1 MENLDKLVNE
11 LRNLPNETQWLEFK
25 HNNYEPTMIGQDIS
39 ALANSAAMCEKSSA
53 YMLWGID
60 DKTHEIV
67 GTDYNLQ
74 TLKKGNQ
81 ELENWLRSL
90 LSRNA
95 DFEFH
100 TVPMN
105 GKNVGVLIIYR
116 AANQT
121 VMFEKVDYI
130 RVGSYTKKL
139 NEFPALQAQLWDR
152 IRNTKF
158 EERYTKQDLE
168 LADALR
174 LLDFTVYFDIRNIP
188 QPSDNNG
195 VAHYMV
201 EEGIIV
207 RQDNG
212 LFAITNLGAILFA
225 KRLTDFPRISRK
237 AIRVVQYQGNNR
249 LNMLKEDVGGKGY
262 VVGFEGLIKYIEAL
276 LPTQEV
282 IAGALREK
290 KTAYPSI
297 AVREA
302 VANALI
308 HQDFSVTGTG
318 PVVEIFEKRIEI
330 TNSGTPLVDVRRI
343 IDNPPKSRNEK
354 LASLM
359 RRLRMCEELGTGWDK
374 IVITCELYQL
384 PAPKIELFED
394 STRVTLFSEMPFSNI
409 SMEDK
414 LWACYLHACIK
425 HVQGEQLTNS
435 SLRER
440 FGLKDSASGTISR
453 LIKEAVASE
462 LIKPLD
468 PTTAP
473 RYMKYIPIR
482 TWRSAAAAS
491 QDASSRRSIRAAL
504 ISVCIMPTSTP
515 NRRAITARSTPRT
528 ILHGISSTQ
537 RTP

>member
-11 LRNLPNETQWLEFK
+11 LRRLPNETQWLEFK
-25 HNNYEPTMIGQDIS
+25 HNNYTPDMIGQDIS
-39 ALANSAAMCEKSSA
+39 ALANSAAMCEKSCA

-90 LSRNA
+90 LSKNA

-100 TVPMN
+100 TVEIN
-105 GKNVGVLIIYR
+105 EKNVGVLIIYR

-121 VMFEKVDYI
+121 VMFEKTDYI

-139 NEFPALQAQLWDR
+139 NEYPALQAQLWDR

-158 EERYTKQDLE
+158 EERYAKQDMTLT
-168 LADALR
+168 DALQ
-174 LLDFTVYFDIRNIP
+174 LLDFAIYFDIRNVP
-188 QPSDNNG
+188 QPTDMNG
-195 VAHYMV
+195 VAHYML
-201 EEGIIV
+201 EEDIIV
-207 RQDNG
+207 KQDNR
-212 LFAITNLGAILFA
+212 LYAITNLGAILLA

-237 AIRVVQYQGNNR
+237 AIRVVQYKDSSR
-249 LNMLKEDVGGKGY
+249 LNILKEDIDEKGY
-262 VVGFEGLIKYIEAL
+262 AVGFDGLIKFIEAL
-276 LPTQEV
+276 LPTQEL
-282 IAGALREK
+282 ITCALREK
-290 KTAYPSI
+290 KSAYPI
-297 AVREA
+297 LAVREI

-318 PVVEIFEKRIEI
+318 PVVEIFENRIEV
-330 TNSGTPLVDVRRI
+330 TNSGTPLVDVKRI

-354 LASLM
+354 LATLM

-374 IVITCELYQL
+374 IVITCEFNQL

-394 STRVTLFSEMPFSNI
+394 STRVTLFSEMPFSYF

-440 FGLKDSASGTISR
+440 FGLENSASASISR
-453 LIKEAVASE
+453 LIKEAVTKKI
-462 LIKPLD
+462 IKPLD

-473 RYMKYIPIR
+473 RYMKYIPV
-482 TWRSAAAAS
+482 WA
-491 QDASSRRSIRAAL
+491 
-504 ISVCIMPTSTP
+504 
-515 NRRAITARSTPRT
+515 
-528 ILHGISSTQ
+528 
-537 RTP
+537 

>member
-1 MENLDKLVNE
+1 MKNLDKLVNE
-11 LRNLPNETQWLEFK
+11 LRKLPNETQWLEFK
-25 HNNYEPTMIGQDIS
+25 HNNYDPAMIGQDIS
-39 ALANSAAMCEKSSA
+39 ALANSAAMCEKGCA

-60 DKTHEIV
+60 DETHEIV

-100 TVPMN
+100 AVRMN
-105 GKNVGVLIIYR
+105 DKNVGVLIIYR
-116 AANQT
+116 ATNQT

-139 NEFPALQAQLWDR
+139 NEYPALQAQLWDR
-152 IRNTKF
+152 IRNMKF
-158 EERYTKQDLE
+158 EERYAKQDLE

-174 LLDFTVYFDIRNIP
+174 FLEYSVYFDIRNIP
-188 QPSDNNG
+188 QPSDNSG

-207 RQDNG
+207 KQDNG
-212 LFAITNLGAILFA
+212 LYAITNLGAILLA
-225 KRLTDFPRISRK
+225 KRLSDFPRISRK
-237 AIRVVQYQGNNR
+237 SLRVVQYQGNNR
-249 LNMLKEDVGGKGY
+249 LNMLKEDVTEKGY
-262 VVGFEGLIKYIEAL
+262 ACGFEGMIKFIDAL
-276 LPTQEV
+276 LPAQETIV
-282 IAGALREK
+282 GALREK
-290 KTAYPSI
+290 KSAYPVL

-318 PVVEIFEKRIEI
+318 PVVEIFDKRIEI
-330 TNSGTPLVDVRRI
+330 TNSGTPLVDIWRI

-354 LASLM
+354 LAALM

-374 IVITCELYQL
+374 IVITCELHQL

-394 STRVTLFSEMPFSNI
+394 STRVILFSEMPFSSI

-440 FGLKDSASGTISR
+440 FGLKETASGTISR
-453 LIKEAVASE
+453 LIKEAVNLQ

-473 RYMKYIPIR
+473 RYMKYIPI
-482 TWRSAAAAS
+482 WA
-491 QDASSRRSIRAAL
+491 
-504 ISVCIMPTSTP
+504 
-515 NRRAITARSTPRT
+515 
-528 ILHGISSTQ
+528 
-537 RTP
+537 